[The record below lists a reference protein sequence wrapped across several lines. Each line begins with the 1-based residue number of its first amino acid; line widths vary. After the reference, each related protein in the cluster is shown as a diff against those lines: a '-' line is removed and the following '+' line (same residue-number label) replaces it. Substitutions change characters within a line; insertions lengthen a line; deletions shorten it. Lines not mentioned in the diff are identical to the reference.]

1 MKRNAETG
9 RARVA
14 APNLRVAPAAKLPY
28 NDEVTTFKHRSSLPL
43 GQVRIKGGAG
53 GGYSPGP
60 HLFTGFAFE
69 VFYGYN
75 DKLARLS

>member
-53 GGYSPGP
+53 GAIALGLTFLRASLSKY
-60 HLFTGFAFE
+60 FTAITT
-69 VFYGYN
+69 N
-75 DKLARLS
+75 